1 MSSEERDRDPDAAP
15 AGGEAPG
22 GEVAC
27 LRFEPPG
34 DPAALGRAWQ
44 DHLAPIFDVS
54 FRPETDLTV
63 PIAMRSYHL
72 GDLLV
77 GDVVAPA
84 HTLVRTREMIG
95 QQGLDHILLQFYRR
109 GQSRVETDQGAGPV
123 NEVQC
128 IVFDLAQ
135 PVRIVAGA
143 VDATNVVIPR
153 ALLEKQGC
161 HPDALHGRPLDHDGD
176 PFGRLVHNFVANVVA
191 CGDLLDRREALAASA
206 AITQL
211 CASWLRGQ
219 EEGRPSQH
227 QDIRIRVRRLVE
239 AELGNPKLTPALI
252 ATRLGLSRST
262 LYRLFAP
269 NGIVAYIRDRRLM
282 AAMRMLVRDDAPKPL
297 RISQVAFAV
306 GFSDE
311 RTFRRAFKRRFG
323 FIPSDASQRLE
334 TGPEPAPG
342 AVLRNWI
349 ESL

>member
-1 MSSEERDRDPDAAP
+1 MTFSDSDPGPAP
-15 AGGEAPG
+15 SQSDDGAQRAGI
-22 GEVAC
+22 AC
-27 LRFEPPG
+27 LRFEPPA
-34 DPAALGRAWQ
+34 DPEALGRAWQ
-44 DHLAPIFDVS
+44 DHLAPIFAAS
-54 FRPETDLTV
+54 FRPETDLTI

-77 GDVVAPA
+77 GDVIAPA
-84 HTLVRTREMIG
+84 HILVRSQAMIE

-109 GQSRVETDQGAGPV
+109 GQSRVETSLRADTV
-123 NEVQC
+123 SEVQC

-135 PVRIVAGA
+135 PVRIVADP

-153 ALLEKQGC
+153 ARLETLGC

-176 PFGRLVHNFVANVVA
+176 PFGRLVHNVVANVVA
-191 CGDLLDRREALAASA
+191 CGDLLDQREALAAST

-211 CASWLRGQ
+211 CATWLRGK
-219 EEGRPSQH
+219 EAGRPSH
-227 QDIRIRVRRLVE
+227 NPDVRIRIRRLVE
-239 AELGNPKLTPALI
+239 AELANSKLSPALI

-269 NGIVAYIRDRRLM
+269 HGIVAYIRDRRLM
-282 AAMRMLVRDDAPKPL
+282 AAMRMLVRNDGPRPA
-297 RISQVAFAV
+297 RVAQVAYAV

-323 FIPSDASQRLE
+323 FVPSTAPQSPGGDSE
-334 TGPEPAPG
+334 HAPG
-342 AVLRNWI
+342 AALRDWI